1 MSILS
6 TNTRLIKV
14 GQDYSAGNGISID
27 DYVISVTSAPGT
39 TYSAGD
45 NISIYQQDD
54 NYYISG
60 KDWSFKYDT
69 SSFDEW
75 HANQYTN
82 DISLLENNKLN
93 TSSFS
98 SVSGDF
104 LVANDITGKQ
114 DTLTFHYLEI

>member
-82 DISLLENNKLN
+82 DLSQLETNKLN

>member
-6 TNTRLIKV
+6 TNQKLVRV
-14 GQDYSAGNGISID
+14 GQEYSAGSGISID
-27 DYVISVTSAPGT
+27 DYVISYTGDVGRE
-39 TYSAGD
+39 YSAGE
-45 NISIYQQDD
+45 NISIYEQDD

-75 HANQYTN
+75 HSNQYTN
-82 DISLLENNKLN
+82 DISQLEANKLN

>member
-6 TNTRLIKV
+6 TNKRLIKV
-14 GQDYSAGNGISID
+14 GQDYSAGSGISID
-27 DYVISVTSAPGT
+27 EGVISVTGEFGK
-39 TYSAGD
+39 TYSAGE
-45 NISIYQQDD
+45 NISIYQQDE

-75 HANQYTN
+75 HSNQYTN
-82 DISLLENNKLN
+82 DLSQLETNKLN

-114 DTLTFHYLEI
+114 DILTFHYLEI